1 MQMERPRKSR
11 GTEFLSAALRLVWL
25 SLIVTAMST
34 ASAGQAG
41 AETSPVTDQETA
53 AQDNTAQNSAAQNNP
68 GQNNAA
74 PDDKAVNG
82 LLIEPRD
89 LPVTYPRAPYQ
100 VKFYARGNYV
110 PVLHWK
116 LESGALPPGIKL
128 EDDGSL
134 HGEAQRVG
142 EFQFAVSV
150 KDGGQPQQAWQK
162 VFAIKVVE
170 AITVA
175 WKVPA
180 HVNVDRIEGSV
191 EVSNTT
197 VDDMDL
203 TFDVKA
209 VAENGRATEIGY
221 QHFLL
226 TRGTIGMSLPF
237 GETLPYGSYMV
248 YVDVNGEVASRNAI
262 YKEELQTPRRLRVLV
277 GP

>member
-1 MQMERPRKSR
+1 MQVERVKKLR
-11 GTEFLSAALRLVWL
+11 GTELHNAVLWLVTL

-34 ASAGQAG
+34 PSAGQAG
-41 AETSPVTDQETA
+41 AETSPPTNQATA
-53 AQDNTAQNSAAQNNP
+53 AQGSAAQGNPTQNNP

-82 LLIEPRD
+82 LLIEPKD

-116 LESGALPPGIKL
+116 LESGTLPPGIKL

-226 TRGTIGMSLPF
+226 TRGTVGMSLPF

>member
-1 MQMERPRKSR
+1 MERLRKVR
-11 GTEFLSAALRLVWL
+11 GAEFLNAVLRLVAL

-41 AETSPVTDQETA
+41 AETSPPTDQATA
-53 AQDNTAQNSAAQNNP
+53 AQDNQDK
-68 GQNNAA
+68 AA

-82 LLIEPRD
+82 LLIEPSD

-100 VKFYARGNYV
+100 VKFHARGNYV

-128 EDDGSL
+128 QDDGLL
-134 HGEAQRVG
+134 HGEAQRAG

-150 KDGGQPQQAWQK
+150 RDGGQPQQAWQK
-162 VFAIKVVE
+162 VFTIKVVE

-180 HVNVDRIEGSV
+180 HVNVNRIEGSV
-191 EVSNTT
+191 EVSNTA

-203 TFDVKA
+203 TFEVKA

-226 TRGTIGMSLPF
+226 TRGTVGMSLPF